1 MSARAMKETLAEC
14 LMTVRNLDP
23 NDPFVVDCARGTL
36 RDIFMYNAEKH
47 ATGYD
52 RLLLKE
58 LQWALA
64 DMVAGRPVGNA
75 RMLLSAMCLRLADI
89 EKKRARER
97 DKTDKSHL

>member
-1 MSARAMKETLAEC
+1 MA
-14 LMTVRNLDP
+14 VRDLDP
-23 NDPFVVDCARGTL
+23 NDPFWQHSLNGML
-36 RDIFMYNAEKH
+36 RDIFLRNAEKH

-52 RLLLKE
+52 SLLLKE

-89 EKKRARER
+89 EEKRARER